1 MKNVWIYVLTFM
13 MGSAAGFLITKKVYK
28 EKYAAL
34 AQEEIDSVKEHFTV
48 LREVADQSHIRPVYD
63 ESGEIIPTEIEK
75 TIVQGEAFAEGLKK
89 GLNPIAGLTR
99 SSLDGTATNRY
110 DQAKK
115 NYDVL
120 LKTPEK
126 INYGPGSVA
135 KILGKEAHTYV
146 TDDLPENLDDQEP
159 DDEDTDDA
167 GGTEEDSERKAPTY
181 EPPHVITGEE
191 FSDGYPHHDKLSL
204 YFYTE
209 DEVVCDENEEIVS
222 DVEGVLGEDLV
233 NEFDTQNMVWVR
245 NESLGIDYE
254 IVAIH
259 KSYVRDVLGEVEDDQ
274 DAKELRARKRR
285 EFRQE

>member
-1 MKNVWIYVLTFM
+1 MMKNVWICIVTFI
-13 MGSAAGFLITKKVYK
+13 MGSVAGFLITKKVYK
-28 EKYAAL
+28 EKYAVL
-34 AQEEIDSVKEHFTV
+34 AQEEIDSVKETFDEMRDRFNSNRTV
-48 LREVADQSHIRPVYD
+48 LPKVVEVTLVKS
-63 ESGEIIPTEIEK
+63 
-75 TIVQGEAFAEGLKK
+75 EAFAEGLKK

-99 SSLDGTATNRY
+99 SSLDGTKTNRY

-115 NYDVL
+115 NYNIV
-120 LKTPEK
+120 
-126 INYGPGSVA
+126 GSGQIPVDH
-135 KILGKEAHTYV
+135 ILGGTKAHTSII
-146 TDDLPENLDDQEP
+146 DELPENLEKEP
-159 DDEDTDDA
+159 EEDDEDTDDA

-181 EPPHVITGEE
+181 EPPHVISDEE
-191 FSDGYPHHDKLSL
+191 FNSGAQHHDKISL

-245 NESLGIDYE
+245 NDSLGIDYE